1 MNQIFLYIALA
12 YLLYYT
18 FHITRD
24 LFFRKKVVST
34 HHEEIISFEEFQTE
48 DNTIENVS
56 IEDVEPLNVPDAY
69 QKQGRQYFN
78 ENSSAEV
85 DIESLR
91 EKFENEEDIDE
102 FAIQNAVQE
111 EQQNQ
116 PEPEPKSQPII
127 TQETLV
133 QKNQKRFYEMMQQ
146 AETRVQL
153 IANYDGQKVY
163 HSTL

>member
-1 MNQIFLYIALA
+1 MNQIFLYITLA

-48 DNTIENVS
+48 DNFIENVS
-56 IEDVEPLNVPDAY
+56 IEDVETLNVPDAY
-69 QKQGRQYFN
+69 QKQAKQYFN
-78 ENSSAEV
+78 ENASAEV

-91 EKFENEEDIDE
+91 EKFENEEYIDD
-102 FAIQNAVQE
+102 FAIQNAVQQD
-111 EQQNQ
+111 QQNH
-116 PEPEPKSQPII
+116 PEPEPKSQPIM

-146 AETRVQL
+146 AETRIQL